1 MKVAKTK
8 SRQML
13 RKLAVSASMAVLAT
27 GLVFTSPIK
36 TADAGAIIERYE
48 HVLTIEASQ
57 GILLRLDK
65 PASNIFIANP
75 LVADVQVKSSRLIY
89 VFGLMP
95 GATTI
100 YAVDDNENVIYSA
113 TIEVTQNLIRVQEAL
128 VKLLPSASI
137 EVQSINGVIVL
148 TGFAQSP
155 ADADFAQRMVQE
167 MLLVR
172 IEDNDVVSEYV
183 QQRVINRIQVS
194 TPTQVNLRVKMAE
207 MSRNTLKTL
216 GFNWENDFFG
226 GNVFASFITGS
237 PVFELIPDPADDT
250 QLIKS
255 FFVRNDTNTPFG
267 TSNSVLF
274 NASGGHFDLNG
285 VIDALEGEGYLSILA
300 EPNLTALSGEPASF
314 LAGGEF
320 PIPVPQGGASD
331 SITIVFKEFG
341 VGLSFLPTVLSENK
355 IHMRISPEVSQLSN
369 IGAVTIGTTNIPA
382 LTTRRVSTTVE
393 LASGQS
399 LAIAGL
405 LQSNITQQVE
415 KYPWLGDIPILGTLF
430 RSTSFQREETEL
442 VIIVTPYIVRPVNA
456 ERLLTPVDINHLPS
470 DTGEYLYGMR
480 DLAGDGGLKT
490 GNE

>member
-8 SRQML
+8 SRKML
-13 RKLAVSASMAVLAT
+13 RNLAVSASMALLAT
-27 GLVFTSPIK
+27 GLVITSPVN
-36 TADAGAIIERYE
+36 TAEAAAIIERNE

-57 GILLRLDK
+57 GILLRLDR
-65 PASNIFIANP
+65 PAANIFIANP
-75 LVADVQVKSSRLIY
+75 MIADVQVKSPRLLY

-100 YAVDDNENVIYSA
+100 YAVDDNENIIYSA

-128 VKLLPSASI
+128 EKFLPSASI
-137 EVQSINGVIVL
+137 IVESINGVIVL

-172 IEDNDVVSEYV
+172 IEDNDVVAEWV
-183 QQRVINRIQVS
+183 KQRVINRIQIS
-194 TPTQVNLRVKMAE
+194 TPTQVNLRVRMAE

-216 GFNWENDFFG
+216 GFNWDADFF
-226 GNVFASFITGS
+226 NDNIFASFITGS
-237 PVFELIPDPADDT
+237 PVFELIPDPTDDT

-255 FFVRNDTNTPFG
+255 FFVRNNNTN
-267 TSNSVLF
+267 SIVF

-341 VGLSFLPTVLSENK
+341 VGLSFLPTVLSANK
-355 IHMRISPEVSQLSN
+355 IHLRVSPEVSQLTN
-369 IGAVTIGTTNIPA
+369 VGAVTINGVTVPA
-382 LTTRRVSTTVE
+382 LTTRRASTTVE

-399 LAIAGL
+399 FAIAGL
-405 LQSNITQQVE
+405 LQSSITQNVE
-415 KYPWLGDIPILGTLF
+415 KFPWLGDIPILGTLF

-456 ERLLTPVDINHLPS
+456 ERLLTPVDINHLPV
-470 DTGEYLYGMR
+470 DAGNYFKGTR

>member
-1 MKVAKTK
+1 MKVTKTK

-13 RKLAVSASMAVLAT
+13 RNLAVSASMAVLAT
-27 GLVFTSPIK
+27 GLVITSPVQ
-36 TADAGAIIERYE
+36 TAEAAAIIERNE
-48 HVLTIEASQ
+48 HVLTIEVSQ

-65 PASNIFIANP
+65 PAANIFIANP
-75 LVADVQVKSSRLIY
+75 LVADVQVKSSRLMY

-100 YAVDDNENVIYSA
+100 YAVDANENIIYSA
-113 TIEVTQNLIRVQEAL
+113 TIEITQNLNGVQDAIN
-128 VKLLPSASI
+128 KFLPTASI
-137 EVQSINGVIVL
+137 TVESVNGIIIL
-148 TGFAQSP
+148 SGFAQSP

-183 QQRVINRIQVS
+183 EQRVINRIQIS
-194 TPTQVNLRVKMAE
+194 TPTQVNLRVRMAE

-226 GNVFASFITGS
+226 GNIFASFITGS
-237 PVFELIPDPADDT
+237 PVFELIPDPADNT

-255 FFVRNDTNTPFG
+255 FFVRNNNT
-267 TSNSVLF
+267 NSVLF

-320 PIPVPQGGASD
+320 PIPVPQGGNSD

-355 IHMRISPEVSQLSN
+355 IHMRISPEVSQLTN
-369 IGAVTIGTTNIPA
+369 VGAVVINDIAIPA
-382 LTTRRVSTTVE
+382 LTTRRASTTVE

-399 LAIAGL
+399 FAIAGL
-405 LQSNITQQVE
+405 LQSSITVNVE
-415 KYPWLGDIPILGTLF
+415 KFPWLGDIPILGTLF

-442 VIIVTPYIVRPVNA
+442 VIIVTPYIVRPVNG
-456 ERLLTPVDINHLPS
+456 ERLLGPTDINHLPT
-470 DTGEYLYGMR
+470 DAGNYFKGTR
-480 DLAGDGGLKT
+480 DLAGNGGLKT